1 VSSAPARTLSRE
13 RIVGAALEFAERN
26 GLDAL
31 TMRRLAAELG
41 VGTMTLYG
49 YFRDKDELLDA
60 VVDAASAQLQIPRG
74 GGGWKE
80 QLRALMVEIRSV
92 LAEHPVGVLLR
103 QRRPMW
109 SPGALRVSEAG
120 IQMLLDAGFSKA
132 QAARAYRSLFNYTFG
147 SAAFGPD
154 EPSPELRQKALAAL
168 AALPPDEYPAQ
179 TGSAAELA
187 DAIGGETQFHY
198 GLDLLLDGLEAQLRR
213 SASG

>member
-1 VSSAPARTLSRE
+1 VSSAPTRTLSRE
-13 RIVGAALEFAERN
+13 RIATAALEFAERN

-31 TMRRLAAELG
+31 TMRRLADHLG

-49 YFRDKDELLDA
+49 YFKDKDELLDA
-60 VVDAASAQLQIPRG
+60 IVDVATAQLEIARG
-74 GGGWKE
+74 TGGWKE
-80 QLRALMVEIRSV
+80 QLRALMVEIRRG

-120 IQMLLDAGFSKA
+120 LQILLAAGFSKA
-132 QAARAYRSLFNYTFG
+132 DAARAYRSLFNYTFG
-147 SAAFGPD
+147 SAAFGLG
-154 EPSPELRQKALAAL
+154 EPSPELRQKARAAL

-187 DAIGGETQFHY
+187 DAIGGEAQFIY
-198 GLDLLLDGLEAQLRR
+198 GLDLVLDGLEARLRR
-213 SASG
+213 RAS